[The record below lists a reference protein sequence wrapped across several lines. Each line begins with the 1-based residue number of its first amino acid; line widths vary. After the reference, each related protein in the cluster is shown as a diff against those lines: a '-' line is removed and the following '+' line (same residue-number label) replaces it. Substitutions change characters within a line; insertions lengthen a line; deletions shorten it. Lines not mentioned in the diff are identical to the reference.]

1 MTTAADLIAYLQTLP
16 PETIIEV
23 LEEHTCGYESYVE
36 FADLNL
42 ESSEYHDFI
51 DFRNAT
57 WVPTNNPNYGK
68 CFLQLGCK

>member
-1 MTTAADLIAYLQTLP
+1 MTTAAQLIKYLQTLP

-36 FADLNL
+36 FTDLDL
-42 ESSEYHDFI
+42 VGGDCHGFI
-51 DFRNAT
+51 DFRNVT
-57 WVPTNNPNYGK
+57 WVPTDNPNYGK